1 MLAMRTLNFEE
12 GGEQG
17 AQGAGVLRGYG
28 KGSGAD
34 SVGKFGSHA
43 DGHRDEQDGGQ
54 AAADGGEHVDV
65 LSAADHGDA
74 HDDNRTMHTGQRVR
88 RGTGET
94 ISRICSCVGRGWWHW
109 RCWWCWSERVMV
121 IRVVAMALIIL

>member
-1 MLAMRTLNFEE
+1 MKRD
-12 GGEQG
+12 GEQG
-17 AQGAGVLRGYG
+17 GARGGGAPGGWQGKWCRWHGE
-28 KGSGAD
+28 
-34 SVGKFGSHA
+34 FGSHA

-88 RGTGET
+88 RGTGDT
-94 ISRICSCVGRGWWHW
+94 IS
-109 RCWWCWSERVMV
+109 
-121 IRVVAMALIIL
+121 